1 MGEYLSFRRMVTPVF
16 IQIIFWIAVAAI
28 VIGAIVQIANDEAV
42 GGVLLLILGPLGA
55 RIYAEILIV
64 IFRIHDDV
72 AVIRTGKTEAASPAA
87 PMPGAS
93 P

>member
-1 MGEYLSFRRMVTPVF
+1 MREYLSFRRMITPVF
-16 IQIIFWIAVAAI
+16 IQIIFWVAVAAI
-28 VIGAIVQIANDEAV
+28 VIAAIVQIGNNHAAS
-42 GGVLLLILGPLGA
+42 GVLILIFGPIGA

-72 AVIRTGKTEAASPAA
+72 AAIRGEKTHAPAA